1 MDRYVIESTARI
13 YHRLKKAGYP
23 IIPVSVNLSR
33 VDFDTMKP
41 FDFMEEIIY
50 RYQVPRQFFH
60 IEVTES
66 AMTRDTGVLKKELFR
81 FKKAGYQLWLDDFGS
96 GYSTLNVLKEFPF
109 DLLKIDMAFLR
120 NFNEESR
127 KIIRSIILMAKNL
140 SIHTLAE
147 GAETKEQVDFLR
159 ESGCEA
165 IQGYFYG
172 KPMSTE
178 DFEKSWAKAAMWQK
192 NRWKVW

>member
-33 VDFDTMKP
+33 VDFDTLKP

-109 DLLKIDMAFLR
+109 DLLKIDMAFLQ

-147 GAETKEQVDFLR
+147 GAETKEQVDFCGSR
-159 ESGCEA
+159 AARTFRA
-165 IQGYFYG
+165 ISMGN
-172 KPMSTE
+172 P
-178 DFEKSWAKAAMWQK
+178 
-192 NRWKVW
+192 